1 MSFERVQPP
10 DKSEGESKPHRFTRE
25 GRRFSMTPEEQ
36 KAHEEGQER
45 RRKLEEQK
53 GAERIIESLPKPEK
67 PHKEKED

>member
-1 MSFERVQPP
+1 
-10 DKSEGESKPHRFTRE
+10 
-25 GRRFSMTPEEQ
+25 MTPEEQ